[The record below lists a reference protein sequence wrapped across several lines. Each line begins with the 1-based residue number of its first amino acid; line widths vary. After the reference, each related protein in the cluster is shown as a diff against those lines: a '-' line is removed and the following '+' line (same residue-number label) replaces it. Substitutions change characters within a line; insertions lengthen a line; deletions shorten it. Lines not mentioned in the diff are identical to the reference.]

1 MPLCAH
7 VSKSFSFRYSRLQ
20 EYLEQQEKTS
30 CERMVC
36 GTIVISENVT
46 LLSAEM
52 ICGTITISKIGQ
64 GFSFLHKVIFDTNTI
79 SAHVSVLLGECNI
92 LKLL

>member
-52 ICGTITISKIGQ
+52 ICGTITISKIVRDSH
-64 GFSFLHKVIFDTNTI
+64 FFTK
-79 SAHVSVLLGECNI
+79 
-92 LKLL
+92 

>member
-52 ICGTITISKIGQ
+52 ICGAITISKIVRDSH
-64 GFSFLHKVIFDTNTI
+64 FFTK
-79 SAHVSVLLGECNI
+79 
-92 LKLL
+92 